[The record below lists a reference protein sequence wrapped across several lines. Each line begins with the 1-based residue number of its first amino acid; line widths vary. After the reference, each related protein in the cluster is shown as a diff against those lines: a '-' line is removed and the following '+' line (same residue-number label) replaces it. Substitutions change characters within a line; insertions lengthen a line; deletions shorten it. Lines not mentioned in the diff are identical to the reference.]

1 MTETE
6 MKEKKARVED
16 ALNATRAAVEE
27 GIVAGGGV
35 ALIRCISALEDL
47 KLEGEEQL
55 GVDVVTKALEE
66 PLRKI
71 SDNAGVEGAVVLNRV
86 KEGKDAFGYNA
97 KTDVY
102 EDLIEAGVIDP
113 KKLEKENCCI
123 IAPYRKSKDDML
135 QEILR
140 QYRFNS
146 IWVMEKEKHLSLS
159 ETFTMKLPKGQQL
172 HEH

>member
-1 MTETE
+1 MH
-6 MKEKKARVED
+6 KRVD
-16 ALNATRAAVEE
+16 
-27 GIVAGGGV
+27 
-35 ALIRCISALEDL
+35 
-47 KLEGEEQL
+47 
-55 GVDVVTKALEE
+55 
-66 PLRKI
+66 
-71 SDNAGVEGAVVLNRV
+71 
-86 KEGKDAFGYNA
+86 
-97 KTDVY
+97 
-102 EDLIEAGVIDP
+102 GVIDP